1 MDAANRS
8 RGLDDP
14 PNWCADSL
22 WMMLRSCFCAP
33 REKVVIRVLE
43 FQHANLEHVP
53 PEIFEYTKSLEE
65 LYLDSNQIRDLP
77 RPLFMCHGLQKLG
90 LSDNEL
96 LMLPPAVASL
106 VSLVELDISKNG
118 IRDLPESIKACKNL
132 TYVEASV
139 NPLGKLPDGFTQLL
153 NLTELYL
160 NDTFMDYLP
169 GNFGR
174 LTRLKV
180 LEVRENHMK
189 TLPKSISRL
198 ILLERLDMGNND
210 FSELPE
216 VVCHMSSLQELWV
229 DSNAIHTFPQAIRY
243 LQRLSFLDASK
254 NQLEDLPEEVE
265 HLTKMT
271 DLHLSTNLLQDLPAG
286 IGALTQL
293 VVLKVDDNQLL
304 SLPHSIGGLA
314 SLQELDVSYN
324 DLEHLPPTIG
334 LLRRLRTLIADE
346 NCLMELPAEL
356 GSCSG
361 MTVLSVRSNQLE
373 RLPDEIGRIPNLKVI
388 NVSDNRL
395 EFLPFNFTKLKKL
408 WALWLAENQ
417 SKPLIP
423 LQSEYNAS
431 VQGRVLTCYL
441 LPQQQGQDD
450 DLYMSD
456 KDSFHP
462 SLWEEERQLRQ
473 TIQFDVVESPDRE
486 PVESSL
492 RRCPTPH
499 SRELRS
505 MKCKLLVE
513 DSGVETPPSE
523 VVSTSSS
530 QVQSDVRRPSEVR
543 VKEAKLSKPRSPQT
557 SPLLRERHLLFKAD
571 KEKQQRDKARMRR
584 RSGSSSMGSED
595 EVSPLGKRTVS
606 DAAFLPQNLN
616 GPLQC
621 KEKHGETAPVRYQE
635 RAVDVPD
642 HVLRTQ
648 QVISATPQSSDYPP
662 GEYSQMAGRM
672 YAVQRGE
679 RVKENRKSAPVE
691 QLLEDSTA
699 AGNLEDGKIFSSTP
713 DLYRHSPPSQ
723 PTTGADQHVSQPS
736 QAPAGQ
742 QEQFPATTVSAGDRT
757 MPRSISQ
764 GIQTQQYGT
773 LPIMSK
779 SESTKDFTS
788 HEFVSSTPPSQQLL
802 VTTAPSVLPQRSP
815 VPKVRPQPPPRSIL
829 LSTEQV
835 SKLPNSQSKSEEL
848 SKSVGDSSENTPPPD
863 VILSDSAVTR
873 SGKAGTNPAGKNT
886 SVSRPQDDAPL
897 PTSLSQGQPG
907 VSTAAHTLERLSQPV
922 NISDTPITPGN
933 FQSMT
938 LQRPRPS
945 VPPSYQQSL
954 RYSQLAKLG
963 FQPGKSAFR
972 LQHSKLQDD
981 TSQPPPHKDPAVS
994 SYSKQPPPP
1003 TSPPSSPNRTIAGV
1017 QHETVAEKTSTT
1029 TPTTTTTGGHRVVVN
1044 LELTPDG
1051 RGSSQ
1056 IPPEE
1061 TQVTKNAAEPAVK
1074 EPEESDDWRHT
1085 LLKQIETSI
1094 MQAREAGYPVNS
1106 SDGESD
1112 IEKQGKEE
1120 SKEVYASSEVQEGV
1134 AEVKGQAATP
1144 ESLAEDNV
1152 DSKEKQNYGYDGD
1165 TESNHDEPSMDPT
1178 NVAPPS
1184 QPADPK
1190 FATTF
1195 KQRLA
1200 YWQTTTTGQ
1209 PLEGKDEERKV
1220 QPGSMHI
1227 PPTFSTFKRV
1237 STRPFSYLDT
1247 VEHEGTD
1254 TYAGGQVPLCAAAT
1268 LPRPTP
1274 TYTQSQ
1280 GNLAPQPRPRQQP
1293 TASRPGTGK
1302 RPPTPPTRV
1311 SSVLTSSVQSLPVS
1325 STATLQKNSQ
1335 PRPKS
1340 TSNNY
1345 LTVTIEKNPGLGF
1358 SIAGGI
1364 GSCGNPYNPD
1374 DTGIFVT
1381 KILPGGPAD
1390 GKLSPGD
1397 KILQVEQYDFT
1408 QVEHD
1413 QAVMLLRA
1421 MPRSVTLVIE
1431 RR

>member
-1 MDAANRS
+1 
-8 RGLDDP
+8 
-14 PNWCADSL
+14 
-22 WMMLRSCFCAP
+22 MMLRSCFCAP

-356 GSCSG
+356 GSCSS

-423 LQSEYNAS
+423 LQSEYNSS

-441 LPQQQGQDD
+441 LPQQQGQED

-523 VVSTSSS
+523 VVSTTSS
-530 QVQSDVRRPSEVR
+530 QVAPDVRRPSEVR

-621 KEKHGETAPVRYQE
+621 KEKHAETAPVRYQE

-648 QVISATPQSSDYPP
+648 QVISAAPQSSDFPP
-662 GEYSQMAGRM
+662 SDYSQMAGRM

-699 AGNLEDGKIFSSTP
+699 PGNLEDGKIFSSTP

-723 PTTGADQHVSQPS
+723 PTGADQNVPQPS
-736 QAPAGQ
+736 QPPTAQ
-742 QEQFPATTVSAGDRT
+742 QEQFPTTTAASKGDRT

-779 SESTKDFTS
+779 SESTKDFSS

-802 VTTAPSVLPQRSP
+802 VTTAPSVLAQRSP
-815 VPKVRPQPPPRSIL
+815 APKVRPQPPPRSIL

-835 SKLPNSQSKSEEL
+835 NKLPNSQSKSEEL
-848 SKSVGDSSENTPPPD
+848 SKSVVGDSSKNTPPPD

-873 SGKAGTNPAGKNT
+873 SGKAGTNAAGKNT
-886 SVSRPQDDAPL
+886 NVSRLQDDAL
-897 PTSLSQGQPG
+897 PTTLSQGQP
-907 VSTAAHTLERLSQPV
+907 VSTASHTLERLVQPV
-922 NISDTPITPGN
+922 SISEAPISPGN

-981 TSQPPPHKDPAVS
+981 TNAPPSIKDPAIS
-994 SYSKQPPPP
+994 SYSKQPPPT

-1017 QHETVAEKTSTT
+1017 QHEPMAEKTSTT

-1051 RGSSQ
+1051 RGTSQ
-1056 IPPEE
+1056 IPLEE
-1061 TQVTKNAAEPAVK
+1061 TQHQKNAVEPLAK

-1085 LLKQIETSI
+1085 LLKQIENSI

-1106 SDGESD
+1106 SD
-1112 IEKQGKEE
+1112 
-1120 SKEVYASSEVQEGV
+1120 
-1134 AEVKGQAATP
+1134 
-1144 ESLAEDNV
+1144 
-1152 DSKEKQNYGYDGD
+1152 
-1165 TESNHDEPSMDPT
+1165 
-1178 NVAPPS
+1178 
-1184 QPADPK
+1184 
-1190 FATTF
+1190 
-1195 KQRLA
+1195 
-1200 YWQTTTTGQ
+1200 
-1209 PLEGKDEERKV
+1209 
-1220 QPGSMHI
+1220 
-1227 PPTFSTFKRV
+1227 
-1237 STRPFSYLDT
+1237 
-1247 VEHEGTD
+1247 
-1254 TYAGGQVPLCAAAT
+1254 
-1268 LPRPTP
+1268 
-1274 TYTQSQ
+1274 
-1280 GNLAPQPRPRQQP
+1280 
-1293 TASRPGTGK
+1293 GTGK

-1325 STATLQKNSQ
+1325 TTSTLQKSSTSGQ

-1345 LTVTIEKNPGLGF
+1345 LTVTIEKKPGLGF

-1364 GSCGNPYNPD
+1364 GSCGNPYNPE

>member
-1 MDAANRS
+1 
-8 RGLDDP
+8 
-14 PNWCADSL
+14 
-22 WMMLRSCFCAP
+22 MMLRSCFCAP

-356 GSCSG
+356 GSCSS

-423 LQSEYNAS
+423 LQSEYNSS

-441 LPQQQGQDD
+441 LPQQQGQED

-523 VVSTSSS
+523 VVSTTSS
-530 QVQSDVRRPSEVR
+530 QVAPDVRRPSEVR

-621 KEKHGETAPVRYQE
+621 KEKHAETAPVRYQE

-648 QVISATPQSSDYPP
+648 QVISAAPPSSDFPP
-662 GEYSQMAGRM
+662 SDYSQMAGRM

-699 AGNLEDGKIFSSTP
+699 PGNLEDGKIFSSTP

-723 PTTGADQHVSQPS
+723 PTAGADQNVPQPSQPS
-736 QAPAGQ
+736 TAQ
-742 QEQFPATTVSAGDRT
+742 QEQFPTTTAASKGDRT

-779 SESTKDFTS
+779 SESTKDFSS

-802 VTTAPSVLPQRSP
+802 VTTAPSVLAQRSP
-815 VPKVRPQPPPRSIL
+815 APKVRPQPPPRSIL

-835 SKLPNSQSKSEEL
+835 NKLPNSQSKSEEL
-848 SKSVGDSSENTPPPD
+848 SKSVVGDSSKNTPPPD

-873 SGKAGTNPAGKNT
+873 SGKAGTNAAGKNT
-886 SVSRPQDDAPL
+886 NVSRLQDDAL
-897 PTSLSQGQPG
+897 PTTLSQGQP
-907 VSTAAHTLERLSQPV
+907 VSTASHTLERLVQPV
-922 NISDTPITPGN
+922 SISEAPISPGN

-981 TSQPPPHKDPAVS
+981 TNAPPSIKDPAVS
-994 SYSKQPPPP
+994 SYSKQPPPT

-1017 QHETVAEKTSTT
+1017 QHETMAEKTSTT

-1051 RGSSQ
+1051 RGTSQ

-1061 TQVTKNAAEPAVK
+1061 TQHQKNAVEPLAK

-1085 LLKQIETSI
+1085 LLKQIENSI

-1106 SDGESD
+1106 SD
-1112 IEKQGKEE
+1112 
-1120 SKEVYASSEVQEGV
+1120 
-1134 AEVKGQAATP
+1134 
-1144 ESLAEDNV
+1144 
-1152 DSKEKQNYGYDGD
+1152 
-1165 TESNHDEPSMDPT
+1165 
-1178 NVAPPS
+1178 
-1184 QPADPK
+1184 
-1190 FATTF
+1190 
-1195 KQRLA
+1195 
-1200 YWQTTTTGQ
+1200 
-1209 PLEGKDEERKV
+1209 
-1220 QPGSMHI
+1220 
-1227 PPTFSTFKRV
+1227 
-1237 STRPFSYLDT
+1237 
-1247 VEHEGTD
+1247 
-1254 TYAGGQVPLCAAAT
+1254 
-1268 LPRPTP
+1268 
-1274 TYTQSQ
+1274 
-1280 GNLAPQPRPRQQP
+1280 
-1293 TASRPGTGK
+1293 GTGK

-1325 STATLQKNSQ
+1325 TTSTLQKSSTSGQ

-1345 LTVTIEKNPGLGF
+1345 LTVTIEKKPGLGF

-1364 GSCGNPYNPD
+1364 GSCGNPYNPE

>member
-1 MDAANRS
+1 
-8 RGLDDP
+8 
-14 PNWCADSL
+14 
-22 WMMLRSCFCAP
+22 MMLRSCFCAP

-106 VSLVELDISKNG
+106 VSLTELDISKNG

-356 GSCSG
+356 GSCSS

-441 LPQQQGQDD
+441 LPQQQGQED

-486 PVESSL
+486 PVESQL

-523 VVSTSSS
+523 VVSTSSTS
-530 QVQSDVRRPSEVR
+530 QVQPDVRRPSEVR

-621 KEKHGETAPVRYQE
+621 KEKHAETAPVRYQE

-648 QVISATPQSSDYPP
+648 QVISAAPPSSDFPP
-662 GEYSQMAGRM
+662 SDYSQLAGRM

-699 AGNLEDGKIFSSTP
+699 PGSLEDGKIFSSTP

-723 PTTGADQHVSQPS
+723 PSAAADQHVTQPS
-736 QAPAGQ
+736 QPPTGQ
-742 QEQFPATTVSAGDRT
+742 QEQFPTTTTTTMSRGDRT

-773 LPIMSK
+773 LPAMSK
-779 SESTKDFTS
+779 SESTKDFSS

-802 VTTAPSVLPQRSP
+802 VTTAPSVLSQRSP
-815 VPKVRPQPPPRSIL
+815 VPKIRPQPPPRSIL

-848 SKSVGDSSENTPPPD
+848 SKSVVGDSNKNTPPPD
-863 VILSDSAVTR
+863 VILSDSTVTR
-873 SGKAGTNPAGKNT
+873 NGKAGTNAVGKNT
-886 SVSRPQDDAPL
+886 NVSRPL
-897 PTSLSQGQPG
+897 EETHPTPLSQGQPG
-907 VSTAAHTLERLSQPV
+907 VSTAAHSHTLERLSQPV
-922 NISDTPITPGN
+922 SMSDTPIIPGN

-981 TSQPPPHKDPAVS
+981 TNIPPSAKDPAVS
-994 SYSKQPPPP
+994 NYSQQPPPP
-1003 TSPPSSPNRTIAGV
+1003 TSPPSSPNRTMAGV
-1017 QHETVAEKTSTT
+1017 QHDAMADKTSTT

-1051 RGSSQ
+1051 RGTSQ

-1061 TQVTKNAAEPAVK
+1061 TQHQKNAAEPPAK

-1085 LLKQIETSI
+1085 LLKQIEDSI
-1094 MQAREAGYPVNS
+1094 MQAREAGYPANS

-1112 IEKQGKEE
+1112 IEKQG
-1120 SKEVYASSEVQEGV
+1120 S
-1134 AEVKGQAATP
+1134 
-1144 ESLAEDNV
+1144 
-1152 DSKEKQNYGYDGD
+1152 
-1165 TESNHDEPSMDPT
+1165 
-1178 NVAPPS
+1178 
-1184 QPADPK
+1184 
-1190 FATTF
+1190 
-1195 KQRLA
+1195 
-1200 YWQTTTTGQ
+1200 
-1209 PLEGKDEERKV
+1209 
-1220 QPGSMHI
+1220 
-1227 PPTFSTFKRV
+1227 
-1237 STRPFSYLDT
+1237 
-1247 VEHEGTD
+1247 
-1254 TYAGGQVPLCAAAT
+1254 
-1268 LPRPTP
+1268 
-1274 TYTQSQ
+1274 
-1280 GNLAPQPRPRQQP
+1280 
-1293 TASRPGTGK
+1293 GK

-1325 STATLQKNSQ
+1325 TTSTIQKSSSSQ

-1345 LTVTIEKNPGLGF
+1345 LTVTIEKKPGLGF

-1364 GSCGNPYNPD
+1364 GSCGNPFNPE

>member
-1 MDAANRS
+1 
-8 RGLDDP
+8 
-14 PNWCADSL
+14 
-22 WMMLRSCFCAP
+22 MMLRSCFCAP

-106 VSLVELDISKNG
+106 VSLTELDISKNG

-356 GSCSG
+356 GSCSS

-441 LPQQQGQDD
+441 LPQQQGQED

-486 PVESSL
+486 PVESQL

-523 VVSTSSS
+523 VVSTSSTS
-530 QVQSDVRRPSEVR
+530 QVQPDVRRPSEVR

-621 KEKHGETAPVRYQE
+621 KEKHAETAPVRYQE

-642 HVLRTQ
+642 HVLLTQ
-648 QVISATPQSSDYPP
+648 QVISAAPPSSDFPP
-662 GEYSQMAGRM
+662 SDYSQLAGRM

-699 AGNLEDGKIFSSTP
+699 PGNLEDGKIFSSTP

-723 PTTGADQHVSQPS
+723 PSAAADQHVTQPS
-736 QAPAGQ
+736 QPPTGQ
-742 QEQFPATTVSAGDRT
+742 QEQFPTTTTTVSRGDRT

-773 LPIMSK
+773 LPAMSK
-779 SESTKDFTS
+779 SESTKDFSS

-802 VTTAPSVLPQRSP
+802 VTTAPSVLSQRSP
-815 VPKVRPQPPPRSIL
+815 APKIRPQPPPRSIL

-848 SKSVGDSSENTPPPD
+848 SKSVVSDSNKNTPPPD
-863 VILSDSAVTR
+863 VILSDSTVTR
-873 SGKAGTNPAGKNT
+873 NGKAGTNTVGKNT
-886 SVSRPQDDAPL
+886 NVSRPL
-897 PTSLSQGQPG
+897 EETHPTPLSQGQPG
-907 VSTAAHTLERLSQPV
+907 VSTAAHSHTLERLSQPV
-922 NISDTPITPGN
+922 SMSDTPIIPGN

-981 TSQPPPHKDPAVS
+981 TNIPPSAKDPAVS
-994 SYSKQPPPP
+994 NYSQQPPPP
-1003 TSPPSSPNRTIAGV
+1003 TSPPSSPNRTMAGV
-1017 QHETVAEKTSTT
+1017 QHDTIADKTSTT

-1051 RGSSQ
+1051 RGTSQ
-1056 IPPEE
+1056 IPREE
-1061 TQVTKNAAEPAVK
+1061 TQHQKNATEPPAK

-1085 LLKQIETSI
+1085 LLKQIEDSI

-1112 IEKQGKEE
+1112 IEKQG
-1120 SKEVYASSEVQEGV
+1120 S
-1134 AEVKGQAATP
+1134 
-1144 ESLAEDNV
+1144 
-1152 DSKEKQNYGYDGD
+1152 
-1165 TESNHDEPSMDPT
+1165 
-1178 NVAPPS
+1178 
-1184 QPADPK
+1184 
-1190 FATTF
+1190 
-1195 KQRLA
+1195 
-1200 YWQTTTTGQ
+1200 
-1209 PLEGKDEERKV
+1209 
-1220 QPGSMHI
+1220 
-1227 PPTFSTFKRV
+1227 
-1237 STRPFSYLDT
+1237 
-1247 VEHEGTD
+1247 
-1254 TYAGGQVPLCAAAT
+1254 
-1268 LPRPTP
+1268 
-1274 TYTQSQ
+1274 
-1280 GNLAPQPRPRQQP
+1280 
-1293 TASRPGTGK
+1293 GK

-1325 STATLQKNSQ
+1325 TTSTIQKSSSSQ

-1345 LTVTIEKNPGLGF
+1345 LTVTIEKKPGLGF

-1364 GSCGNPYNPD
+1364 GSCGNPFNPE